1 MICYLILE
9 DELYDEK
16 MWLSDC
22 NIGVIQTHLIR
33 VQDVTCDCYSALVYT
48 RLAQHT
54 ARPRISF
61 GPRIKFCFKI

>member
-22 NIGVIQTHLIR
+22 NIGVMQTR
-33 VQDVTCDCYSALVYT
+33 VQDGTCDYYSALVYT